1 MGESNL
7 TIDYSHMMADAIG
20 EENGISIEDF
30 KGSMGRACTAADA
43 VRAAAE
49 AGRLGFCKLP
59 FDRALVNEITSLS
72 NAITPEIDNFVVL
85 GIGGSALG
93 NIALHTALN
102 HPYYNLLSRKQRGDR
117 PRIFVLDNV
126 DPEFVAGAMD
136 LLDLERTAINV
147 ITKSGS
153 TAETM
158 SQCLL
163 FISAMEKKIGKKR
176 MRARVIATTDPRKGA
191 LRELALKEGYRLLPI
206 PEDVGGRFSVLSAVG
221 LLSAAVSGIDVGELL
236 EGARMMHKV
245 STVSDA
251 SSNPALALAL
261 VHYLAY
267 EKGGKPIAVMM
278 PYCNALLGV
287 ADWFRQLWAES
298 LGKRVDRAGAVVNV
312 GQTPVKALGATDQH
326 SQIQLYME
334 GPCDKMVTFMGVGE
348 YRCDVTIPPP
358 HASDD
363 AFDYLSGRTMNDLIC
378 AERKATALALAR
390 NGRPNMSIEISRVT
404 PRTVG
409 MLLYMFEMQTA
420 LAAELL
426 DIDAF
431 DQPGVEHG
439 KKLTYAMMGR
449 SGCENLRKEIERM
462 EGQGRSGYAVEV

>member
-1 MGESNL
+1 MGASSL
-7 TIDYSHMMADAIG
+7 IIDYSHMMADAIG
-20 EENGISIEDF
+20 WENGISTEDF
-30 KGSMGRACTAADA
+30 KNSTEKACAAAGA
-43 VRAAAE
+43 VRAAVE

-59 FDRALVNEITSLS
+59 FDRQLVKEITSLADS
-72 NAITPEIDNFVVL
+72 IAGDVDNFVVL

-93 NIALHTALN
+93 NKALHTALN
-102 HPYYNLLSRKQRGDR
+102 HPYYNLLPCKQRGNR

-126 DPEFVAGAMD
+126 DPEFIAGVMD
-136 LLDLERTAINV
+136 ILDLEKTAINV

-163 FISAMEKKIGKKR
+163 FMSEMEKRLGKEK
-176 MRARVIATTDPRKGA
+176 MRERVIATTDPQKGA
-191 LRELALKEGYRLLPI
+191 LRELAIEQGYRLLPV

-221 LLSAAVSGIDVGELL
+221 LLSAAVSGVDIGELL
-236 EGARMMHKV
+236 DGARAMHEV
-245 STVSDA
+245 STASNV

-261 VHYLAY
+261 LHYLAY
-267 EKGGKPIAVMM
+267 EKKGKSIAVMM
-278 PYCNALLGV
+278 PYCNALLGI

-298 LGKRVDRAGAVVNV
+298 LGKRVDRAGAVVNA

-334 GPCDKMVTFMGVGE
+334 GPCDKMVTFMGVRE
-348 YRCDVTIPPP
+348 YRRDVTIPPP
-358 HASDD
+358 PASDD
-363 AFDYLSGRTMNDLIC
+363 ALDYLSGRTMNDLIE

-390 NGRPNMSIEISRVT
+390 AGRPNVSIELGRVT

-409 MLLYMFEMQTA
+409 MLLYMFEMQTTFT
-420 LAAELL
+420 AELL
-426 DIDAF
+426 GIDAF

-449 SGCENLRKEIERM
+449 SGYEDIGKEIERM
-462 EGQGRSGYAVEV
+462 AGAGNAGCVIEV